1 MGKGKRCIVESLMKI
16 ATKVSSKLVTN
27 TIVSF
32 YQSLT
37 CQNMAELRCSRV
49 GGQKKNKDKTVAVFG
64 CLAVHVDAR

>member
-1 MGKGKRCIVESLMKI
+1 MGKGKRYIVESLMKI

-27 TIVSF
+27 TIVSL

-49 GGQKKNKDKTVAVFG
+49 GGREKTRRRRW
-64 CLAVHVDAR
+64 LSSDA